1 MPVSVENPEGD
12 PEEDPEEN
20 PEGNPDEE
28 PEEGPEGDP
37 EEDPEEDSEGGGE
50 LNPCCL
56 SSLFDDCI
64 DGFNI
69 LTSLSGSYYFNDHV
83 VWQADNRRSLVSDLS

>member
-20 PEGNPDEE
+20 PEGNPEEE

-37 EEDPEEDSEGGGE
+37 EEDPEEDSEGWGE

-64 DGFNI
+64 DGFII
-69 LTSLSGSYYFNDHV
+69 LTSLSGSYYFNDYV

>member
-20 PEGNPDEE
+20 PEGNPEEE
-28 PEEGPEGDP
+28 PKEGPEGDP
-37 EEDPEEDSEGGGE
+37 EEDPEEDSEGWEE

-64 DGFNI
+64 DGFII